1 MSASV
6 NWRSVDEDLPDDDAT
21 VLIHLQCGEIWTG
34 FLDAGQWRYVSADA
48 IDEPVLHWA
57 PFPNPPEI

>member
-6 NWRSVDEDLPDDDAT
+6 QWRSVDEDLPDDDTT
-21 VLIHLQCGEIWTG
+21 VLIHLQCGEVWTG

-48 IDEPVLHWA
+48 IDETVLQWA
-57 PFPNPPEI
+57 PFPKPPEI